1 MRIKSLLVSLVVLL
15 SSAVYAAEV
24 QYFTTINECLST
36 GEAMFVIESR
46 FKEQPFV
53 IGTGIVKSAYDLEYR
68 EGLMVM
74 YVNLDSSTY
83 TVIINFAT
91 DDMSCILITGEQF
104 QPAPDPSE
112 KVDL

>member
-1 MRIKSLLVSLVVLL
+1 MRIKSLLVSLVILL
-15 SSAVYAAEV
+15 SSAVYSAEV
-24 QYFTTINECLST
+24 QYFTTTNECLPT
-36 GEAMFVIESR
+36 NEVMFEIENR

-53 IGTGIVKSAYDLEYR
+53 IGTGVVRSAYDLEYR

-83 TVIINFAT
+83 TVIINFAA
-91 DDMSCILITGEQF
+91 DNMSCILITGEQF
-104 QPAPDPSE
+104 QPAFDPSE